1 MYHKLQFECY
11 CCWKKGRFIYIHSCK
26 KLDKIYTG
34 EIHVL
39 VKMYKAEYTTPM
51 GLLPDHVVF
60 YKIDIL
66 EI

>member
-1 MYHKLQFECY
+1 M
-11 CCWKKGRFIYIHSCK
+11 K
-26 KLDKIYTG
+26 KLDDIYTG

-39 VKMYKAEYTTPM
+39 VKMYKAEYTAPM